1 MGKED
6 EIRLIAYS
14 IWEEDN
20 YPNGKDREHWFKA
33 EALWEKEH
41 KRSEMA
47 IGSVSEFFARPVV
60 AGVKLT
66 GSMKVGDEIR
76 IKGHTTNLA
85 FTVASIQID
94 NNPTQEGKPGDKVG
108 IKVPDRV
115 RIGDIIYKISE

>member
-1 MGKED
+1 VGKQD
-6 EIRLIAYS
+6 EIRLMAYR
-14 IWEEDN
+14 IWEDEGR
-20 YPNGKDREHWFKA
+20 PEGKDNENWFKA

-76 IKGHTTNLA
+76 IKGHTTDLA
-85 FTVASIQID
+85 FKVASVQID
-94 NNPTQEGKPGDKVG
+94 NNSIQEGKPGDKVG

-115 RIGDIIYKISE
+115 RVGDIVYKISG